1 MVKTLLVSQIV
12 EDGVTLLHEL
22 DRQKFAVESM
32 FWIDVPEHHY
42 WRLVIAST
50 LVSKEGSGAIYR
62 KLGEILR
69 AVGVSGFDLAD
80 VSVFEPEAQQFR
92 DYRSVIETSSR
103 IDIGAEWVVFEDG
116 IVYRWTGASVSAELD
131 CDIGADRIAEI
142 WEAERKAINLPRL
155 LFSVE
160 GKRVTVRFHP
170 QHGPQR
176 DISGIKKAFLIALH
190 KENAFP
196 GCNVHWL
203 D

>member
-1 MVKTLLVSQIV
+1 MVKTLLVSQII

-32 FWIDVPEHHY
+32 FWIDVPEYRY

-50 LVSKEGSGAIYR
+50 LVGKEGAGAIYR

-69 AVGVSGFDLAD
+69 AIGVSGFDLAD
-80 VSVFEPEAQQFR
+80 VSVFEPESQQFR

-103 IDIGAEWVVFEDG
+103 IEIGAEWVVFEDG
-116 IVYRWTGASVSAELD
+116 IVYRWTGASVIAELD
-131 CDIGADRIAEI
+131 CEIDADRFAEI
-142 WEAERKAINLPRL
+142 WDAQRKAINLPRL

-160 GKRVTVRFHP
+160 GKRMTIRFHP

-176 DISGIKKAFLIALH
+176 DISGIKTAFVIALH
-190 KENAFP
+190 NESAFP
-196 GCNVHWL
+196 GCNVNWL
-203 D
+203 N